1 MVLACTTTTYM
12 LLYPV
17 LDQGG
22 TLGTYY
28 CGSYLIVCCPLGLM
42 LFCLVL

>member
-22 TLGTYY
+22 IHWGHT
-28 CGSYLIVCCPLGLM
+28 IAAAI
-42 LFCLVL
+42 